1 MIFVE
6 ICLVSTSLITF
17 AVHDLS
23 AFQKLY
29 CVYWTTCKVSYGKNL
44 FNPFFMLVL
53 AIDNNFFS
61 IDNIF
66 FVFQLVLKP
75 TSSSVLRQPSQ
86 DTPGTLPAFVSHGLS
101 DTAMSDETSQQ
112 PTASPLQAVSTI
124 KALAAMQKSSP
135 VFSANSFAHGSPLN
149 SQTPSSLP

>member
-1 MIFVE
+1 MISQLFKNFIACIGLLAKCPME
-6 ICLVSTSLITF
+6 IISLIHF
-17 AVHDLS
+17 L
-23 AFQKLY
+23 
-29 CVYWTTCKVSYGKNL
+29 CL
-44 FNPFFMLVL
+44 FWLLIIIFFLL
-53 AIDNNFFS
+53 IIF
-61 IDNIF
+61 F